1 MTEQLVIVGMRSDP
15 EPQHIV
21 LVFHSYC
28 PVVKADADS
37 PETSD
42 LLEVERWMTW
52 ILRNRA

>member
-21 LVFHSYC
+21 LVLHSHC

-42 LLEVERWMTW
+42 LLEVE
-52 ILRNRA
+52 